1 MNQTIP
7 FTGQMFPRS
16 GSLFQTATAFVGG
29 MVTFEPEYHVGDIQ
43 AVWQTQ
49 PL

>member
-1 MNQTIP
+1 MP

-16 GSLFQTATAFVGG
+16 GSAIQTATAFVGG
-29 MVTFEPEYHVGDIQ
+29 MVTFEPEYHFVDDIQ

-49 PL
+49 PI